1 MHEYSRDSLSA
12 ENLTRE
18 NLIGENA
25 DYALQPKMPNELFI
39 ATEEAAQEHAKNY
52 KLALA
57 DQLMPKNRLFQK
69 PSSNAPE
76 TYS

>member
-1 MHEYSRDSLSA
+1 MHEYSRGSLSA
-12 ENLTRE
+12 ENLT
-18 NLIGENA
+18 GENA
-25 DYALQPKMPNELFI
+25 EYALQPKMPNELYI

-57 DQLMPKNRLFQK
+57 DQLMPKNRLFRK
-69 PSSNAPE
+69 PSSDVPD